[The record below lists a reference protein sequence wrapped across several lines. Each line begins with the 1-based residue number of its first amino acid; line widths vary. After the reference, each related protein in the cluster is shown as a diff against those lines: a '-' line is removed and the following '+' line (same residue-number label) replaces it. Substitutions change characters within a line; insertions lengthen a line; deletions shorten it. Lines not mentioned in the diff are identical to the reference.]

1 MKDIYNQTFT
11 ATQLFQENTYQK
23 IYMGESVKDPDQVV
37 LINELKKSDFITDE
51 VILDLREHLENLL
64 YFTEDAETATCII
77 EYKEGMSVTQAV
89 ENTPNPAKFRI
100 NLLQDYLSKLSKFD
114 ALPLLFQYIL
124 SSPSQF
130 FVKDHDLVHNELIVI
145 DESQVMM
152 PLDFEMI
159 KSRIHG
165 FATQLLDFE
174 PPREDLK
181 LVVTLKNYFDRLV
194 GDKSLNSLAVIHDS
208 FKKIYI
214 YDFYL
219 DEEETAAAA
228 PVIPLK
234 EQRSPEAPEKTGP
247 TRDIPIYQE
256 SDSRQEVEKKAFVFA
271 DFFKREPSEEDP
283 EGPNPLVIGLVLL
296 AVAIALFAIFIPMIN
311 RITDVPP
318 PTASFEKQKDTEGNW
333 IFTNLSEA
341 YGDDNRLEEYD
352 WAIYDGEEKIHA
364 ASSENYIH
372 YFNAEGVY
380 RIDLKVRDRYDNWSD
395 VYSEEI
401 LEEKVSTLPLAESS
415 SGEESLDRYEIGM
428 TPGVA
433 YSLEENR
440 TGEKSIAMV
449 FDGSQSKTM
458 TLESQNIAGNFGF
471 SLWIK
476 GSESVPLAFNLK
488 GVTDGDEVFSMDRFY
503 TPKTDEWLKIT
514 FNDNIYLSE
523 DLILTVDGR
532 DLTLWIDDISIS
544 TYK

>member
-51 VILDLREHLENLL
+51 VVLDLREHLENLL
-64 YFTEDAETATCII
+64 YFTEDAETATYII

-89 ENTPNPAKFRI
+89 EHTPNPAKFRI

-152 PLDFEMI
+152 PMDFEMI

-165 FATQLLDFE
+165 FASQLLDFE
-174 PPREDLK
+174 PPKEDLK

-194 GDKSLNSLAVIHDS
+194 GDKSLTSLAVIYES
-208 FKKIYI
+208 FKKIYL

-219 DEEETAAAA
+219 DEEETGAAA

-234 EQRSPEAPEKTGP
+234 EHKSPEVSEKAGP
-247 TRDIPIYQE
+247 ARDIPIYRE
-256 SDSRQEVEKKAFVFA
+256 SGSRQETEKKAFVFA

-296 AVAIALFAIFIPMIN
+296 AIAIALFAIFIPMIN

-341 YGDDNRLEEYD
+341 YGEDNRLEDYD
-352 WAIYDGEEKIHA
+352 WAIYDGEEKIHT

-401 LEEKVSTLPLAESS
+401 LEEKVSTDPLAESS
-415 SGEESLDRYEIGM
+415 TGEESLDRYEIGM

-433 YSLEENR
+433 YSQEENR

-449 FDGSQSKTM
+449 FDGSQSKSM
-458 TLESQNIAGNFGF
+458 TLENQNIAGNFGF

-476 GSESVPLAFNLK
+476 GTESVPLAFNLT
-488 GVTDGDEVFSMDRFY
+488 GITDGDEVFSMDRFY

-514 FNDNIYLSE
+514 FNDNVYLSE
-523 DLILTVDGR
+523 DLILTVDGK